1 MSKKAFIICKAF
13 NTEFVIIRA
22 LKDLHFTVLVLIL
35 HITRVSNQQNLL
47 RKNAKFRENFRSY
60 LAFFYENKFSERK
73 RKRCGISWKKF
84 AKNCEICMN
93 KKCKISRK
101 KNPKILAKLVLFRVF
116 FPRKFSHFFFF
127 ERNAKKYE
135 FSAKKQISWKDFPIS
150 LESLH
155 LAFNPVQSLEKLV

>member
-101 KNPKILAKLVLFRVF
+101 KPENFSIISFISRFFSPKIFA
-116 FPRKFSHFFFF
+116 FFFLRTECEKIWIF
-127 ERNAKKYE
+127 GEKTNFVKG
-135 FSAKKQISWKDFPIS
+135 FPNFAGKPTPS
-150 LESLH
+150 
-155 LAFNPVQSLEKLV
+155 F

>member
-73 RKRCGISWKKF
+73 RKRCGIS
-84 AKNCEICMN
+84 
-93 KKCKISRK
+93 
-101 KNPKILAKLVLFRVF
+101 
-116 FPRKFSHFFFF
+116 
-127 ERNAKKYE
+127 
-135 FSAKKQISWKDFPIS
+135 
-150 LESLH
+150 
-155 LAFNPVQSLEKLV
+155 